1 MNVSPDTLQHVCR
14 ILGLLTITSSD
25 GRAVQV
31 PQSLIAQ
38 AQQGLLQ
45 TAPDGTVSM
54 PGPDGEPVK
63 IPASALINS
72 TGPVGRT
79 NSRYLLYI
87 QKVIQVQL
95 PTVEGHY
102 FLRFSRV
109 VALTYSRFS
118 CHDKHSRRQTRL
130 SFYSLY
136 LLCSPWQMKQ
146 LVVMSQSRLCLKSIT

>member
-1 MNVSPDTLQHVCR
+1 MNVSPNTLQHVCR

-38 AQQGLLQ
+38 AQLGLLQ
-45 TAPDGTVSM
+45 TAPDGTVSV

-63 IPASALINS
+63 IPASTLINS

-79 NSRYLLYI
+79 NSRYTLLRI
-87 QKVIQVQL
+87 FFILV
-95 PTVEGHY
+95 
-102 FLRFSRV
+102 V

-118 CHDKHSRRQTRL
+118 CHEKHPRRQTRL

-146 LVVMSQSRLCLKSIT
+146 LVVMSLKS